1 MSNWVRKFKFNY
13 EQISASTR
21 ISEAGLRQRVYRGL
35 NLHDLNIF
43 LEFMDKNKKE
53 IEEFVRTTRG
63 DRQYKVIFCLN
74 PQWGFDLKK
83 AIIFET

>member
-13 EQISASTR
+13 EQISAYTG

-53 IEEFVRTTRG
+53 IEDDSDGRG
-63 DRQYKVIFCLN
+63 SED
-74 PQWGFDLKK
+74 
-83 AIIFET
+83 